1 MKIHEVNISAG
12 FTNRIKSHTDDL
24 MAIISGGEVKFTL
37 EDIDIHPEEVE
48 QVKKV
53 MDLIHTIN
61 GLINQ
66 HNRSL

>member
-1 MKIHEVNISAG
+1 MKIQEVNISAG
-12 FTNRIKSHTDDL
+12 FSNRIQAHTDDL
-24 MAIISGGEVKFTL
+24 TAIISGGEVKFTL